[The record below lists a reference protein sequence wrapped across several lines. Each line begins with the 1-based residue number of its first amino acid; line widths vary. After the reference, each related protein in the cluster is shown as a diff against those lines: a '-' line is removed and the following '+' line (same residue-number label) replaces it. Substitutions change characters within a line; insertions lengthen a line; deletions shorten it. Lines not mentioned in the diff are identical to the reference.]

1 MIAID
6 TRFAVAGWPTPLR
19 SRLRRRNTDV
29 QSVLW
34 IEPQHFFFPLPQE
47 QDIPSTRTR
56 HEASARILIKS
67 IRFQIQAL
75 PETHVLR
82 EDVSMARLVD
92 TQLGIT
98 VFLSRH
104 SDEESVKFR
113 HKQASPCQ
121 RSRQQFCEHA
131 VMISVH
137 LRHHV
142 ERAFSPGGIYP
153 LMLPI
158 VENAV
163 GFTADGKCRD
173 FASRVA
179 IKHDYTCRI
188 TTTYKQPAVR
198 LVKGHGV
205 IDLCCSQ
212 LPLTD
217 DFCLAAIDHK
227 NAVGFRDI
235 HKEVGT
241 ARLYRER
248 FRMARKLDLGQLFH
262 RV

>member
-1 MIAID
+1 M
-6 TRFAVAGWPTPLR
+6 P
-19 SRLRRRNTDV
+19 
-29 QSVLW
+29 
-34 IEPQHFFFPLPQE
+34 E
-47 QDIPSTRTR
+47 R

-82 EDVSMARLVD
+82 EGVSMARLVD

-137 LRHHV
+137 LFHHV
-142 ERAFSPGGIYP
+142 ERTFGPGGIYP

-163 GFTADGKCRD
+163 GFTADGECSNFTSGLAVD
-173 FASRVA
+173 
-179 IKHDYTCRI
+179 HDNTRGI
-188 TTTYKQPAVR
+188 TATYK
-198 LVKGHGV
+198 
-205 IDLCCSQ
+205 
-212 LPLTD
+212 
-217 DFCLAAIDHK
+217 
-227 NAVGFRDI
+227 
-235 HKEVGT
+235 
-241 ARLYRER
+241 
-248 FRMARKLDLGQLFH
+248 
-262 RV
+262 